1 MNTAQEIA
9 DQSACFDCTNEQQNR
24 SFQTTLLNAIAQ
36 GFGGVGGGTVATTA
50 GAQTSTTIAAA
61 NADRTRL
68 VIQNQAA
75 AVLYVKLG
83 SGASTV
89 SYHYILAAATA
100 PANGTGGVLEI
111 LGYTG
116 VVTCAAAG
124 TPSYSSFEI
133 TA

>member
-24 SFQTTLLNAIAQ
+24 SFQTALLNAIAQ
-36 GFGGVGGGTVATTA
+36 GFGGVGGGTVNTTA
-50 GAQTSTTIAAA
+50 GAQTGTTIAAA

-89 SYHYILAAATA
+89 SYHFILAAAGA
-100 PANGTGGVLEI
+100 PANGTGGSMTIE
-111 LGYTG
+111 GYTG
-116 VVTCAAAG
+116 VVTCAAAA
-124 TPSYSSFEI
+124 TPSWSAYEI

>member
-24 SFQTTLLNAIAQ
+24 SFQTVLLNAIAQ
-36 GFGGVGGGTVATTA
+36 GFGGVGGGTVASTA
-50 GAQTSTTIAAA
+50 GAQTGTTIAAA

-75 AVLYVKLG
+75 APLFVKLG
-83 SGASTV
+83 TAASTT
-89 SYHYILAAATA
+89 SYHYILAAGTGA
-100 PANGTGGVLEI
+100 ANGTGGVISIE
-111 LGYTG
+111 GYTG
-116 VVTCAAAG
+116 VVTCAAAA
-124 TPSYSSFEI
+124 TPSWSAFEI

>member
-9 DQSACFDCTNEQQNR
+9 DQSGCFDCTNEQQNR
-24 SFQTTLLNAIAQ
+24 SFQTVLLNAIAQ
-36 GFGGVGGGTVATTA
+36 GFGGVVGGTVASAA
-50 GAQTSTTIAAA
+50 GAQTGTTIAAA

-83 SGASTV
+83 SAASTT
-89 SYHYILAAATA
+89 SYHFILAAAGA
-100 PANGTGGVLEI
+100 PANGTGGSMTIE
-111 LGYTG
+111 GYTG
-116 VVTCAAAG
+116 VVTCAAAA
-124 TPSYSSFEI
+124 TPSWSAYEI

>member
-1 MNTAQEIA
+1 MTAQEII
-9 DQSACFDCTNEQQNR
+9 DQSACFDCLTVNQNIVL
-24 SFQTTLLNAIAQ
+24 QTTLLSAIAQ
-36 GFGGVGGGTVATTA
+36 GAGGFGGTVETTA
-50 GAQTSTTIAAA
+50 GAQTGTTIAAA
-61 NADRTRL
+61 NTSRSRL

-89 SYHYILAAATA
+89 SYHYILAAAGA
-100 PANGTGGVLEI
+100 PANGTGGVLTIE
-111 LGYTG
+111 GYTG

-124 TPSYSSFEI
+124 TPSWSAFEI